1 MDREQEN
8 LAVQAIE
15 LAYGSLHYSDIS
27 IEKTFEISIT
37 NLYELYEITEKKE
50 YLNNALL
57 HIRAYVRMGFRYDN
71 YKKLFDNIL
80 ELIGFDKDLLYK
92 ESILRNKTVKL
103 TRPQIR
109 GMIGKWMPSASNK
122 KKIGEVVDEI
132 IEKVKAQDEGI
143 YTYSYKRGNIEYK
156 YELVIFPE
164 QCFFHDVRQ
173 RKYYF
178 FDLPE
183 QNL

>member
-1 MDREQEN
+1 MDQEQEK
-8 LAVQAIE
+8 LAVQAIG

-27 IEKTFEISIT
+27 IEKTFGMSIAH
-37 NLYELYEITEKKE
+37 LYEMYEITEKKE
-50 YLNNALL
+50 YLHNALL
-57 HIRAYVRMGFRYDN
+57 HICAYVKMGFRYDN
-71 YKKLFDNIL
+71 NKELFDMVL
-80 ELIGFDKDLLYK
+80 RLLGFDKEQLF
-92 ESILRNKTVKL
+92 RNNVPANKIIKL

-109 GMIGKWMPSASNK
+109 GMIGKWMPSASNP

-143 YTYSYKRGNIEYK
+143 YTYSYKRGNVEYI
-156 YELVIFPE
+156 YELVISPE
-164 QCFFHDVRQ
+164 QCFFYDVRQ

-183 QNL
+183 Q